1 MGSKSLVVGKIREV
15 WRYPVKSMGGEKLD
29 ECAVESSGIPGDRGW
44 ALRDE
49 VAGEIRGAKYLP
61 KLMQCSARYREQPT
75 GGRIPHVDITLP
87 DGAQVGSDE
96 PDVNSRLSGLLG
108 RIVSLHSRRPA
119 GDKAHYRRAQS
130 GAAVMGR
137 LSRFRPLRPHL
148 GTLIRLARLEAPTR
162 EMFGRE
168 PDEPL
173 PDFSAIPAELFEF
186 TSPPGTYFDL
196 APLHLLT
203 TSSLAAM
210 TRLNPS
216 AVWDARRFRPNFLI
230 ETEEDIEGAVET
242 GWSGRALRLGE
253 LTLKC
258 EIPTVRCGMTIRAQA
273 GLPEDPTVLRTIVRE
288 AGQCLGIYASAVN
301 LGRVAIGDVVE
312 LL

>member
-1 MGSKSLVVGKIREV
+1 MVIGKVREI

-29 ECAVESSGIPGDRGW
+29 RCAVGLSGIPGDRGW

-49 VAGEIRGAKYLP
+49 AAGEIRGAKYLP
-61 KLMQCSARYREQPT
+61 KLMQCSSRYREQPT
-75 GGRIPHVDITLP
+75 DEKIPHVDITLP
-87 DGAQVGSDE
+87 DGTRVGSDE
-96 PDVNSRLSGLLG
+96 PNVNSRLSELLG
-108 RIVSLHSRRPA
+108 RVVSLRPLQPA
-119 GDKAHYRRAQS
+119 SDKAHYRRAQP
-130 GAAVMGR
+130 GASVMSR

-162 EMFGRE
+162 EMFSRE

-173 PDFSAIPAELFEF
+173 PDFSAIPSELFEF

-196 APLHLLT
+196 APIHLLT

-210 TRLNPS
+210 LRLNPA

-230 ETEEDIEGAVET
+230 ETESDIEGLVEA
-242 GWSGRALRLGE
+242 GWSGQALRLGE

-258 EIPTVRCGMTIRAQA
+258 ELPTVRCGMTTHAQA
-273 GLPEDPTVLRTIVRE
+273 ELPKDPTVLRTVVRE
-288 AGQCLGIYASAVN
+288 AGQNLGIYASV
-301 LGRVAIGDVVE
+301 VSSSCIVVGDAVE